1 MYILNICTCPWKYKY
16 IDLETATK
24 FMKFSM
30 VLFTSSFQSI
40 LTKLTKKSFKMYRD
54 GKTEELNAEAQI

>member
-1 MYILNICTCPWKYKY
+1 M
-16 IDLETATK
+16 E
-24 FMKFSM
+24 FSM